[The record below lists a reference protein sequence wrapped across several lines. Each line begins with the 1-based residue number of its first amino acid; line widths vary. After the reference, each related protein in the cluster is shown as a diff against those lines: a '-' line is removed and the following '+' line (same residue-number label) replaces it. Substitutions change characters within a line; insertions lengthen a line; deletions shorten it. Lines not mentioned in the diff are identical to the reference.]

1 MAFVSVYLGL
11 GSNLGDRRKNL
22 ERALAL
28 LDEGFGRHYT
38 ALSRMIETKA
48 WGFKGDKF
56 LNACVLYRIYRKG
69 SPEEQGHE
77 ILALCKEIERTLGRD
92 EKPEY
97 DAEGNRIY
105 HNRTID
111 IDILFYGT
119 EHIDTE
125 DLTVPHPL
133 IAERDFVKIPLAES
147 QNRPSGP
154 RFRNFLRNFVRFLDF
169 ARNDK
174 RITI

>member
-11 GSNLGDRRKNL
+11 GSNLGDRRKNI
-22 ERALAL
+22 ERALTL

-92 EKPEY
+92 GKPEY
-97 DAEGNRIY
+97 DAEGNRIF

-133 IAERDFVKIPLAES
+133 IAERDFVKIPLAEIAK
-147 QNRPSGP
+147 PS
-154 RFRNFLRNFVRFLDF
+154 LRTAFPEYFM
-169 ARNDK
+169 
-174 RITI
+174 

>member
-11 GSNLGDRRKNL
+11 RSNLGDRRKNI
-22 ERALAL
+22 ERALEL

-38 ALSRMIETKA
+38 ALSRLIETKA

-92 EKPEY
+92 EKPEF
-97 DAEGNRIY
+97 DADGNRVY
-105 HNRTID
+105 HNRTMD

-133 IAERDFVKIPLAES
+133 IAERDFVKIPLAEIAK
-147 QNRPSGP
+147 PS
-154 RFRNFLRNFVRFLDF
+154 LRTAFPEYF
-169 ARNDK
+169 A
-174 RITI
+174 

>member
-11 GSNLGDRRKNL
+11 GSNKGDRRKNIK
-22 ERALAL
+22 RALEL
-28 LDEGFGRHYT
+28 LDEGLGCHYT
-38 ALSRMIETKA
+38 ALSRLIETKA

-69 SPEEQGHE
+69 SPEEQGQE

-92 EKPEY
+92 EKPEF
-97 DAEGNRIY
+97 DADGNRVY
-105 HNRTID
+105 HNRTMD

-133 IAERDFVKIPLAES
+133 IAERDFVKIPLAEIAK
-147 QNRPSGP
+147 PS
-154 RFRNFLRNFVRFLDF
+154 LRAAFPEYF
-169 ARNDK
+169 A
-174 RITI
+174 

>member
-11 GSNLGDRRKNL
+11 GSNLGDRRKNI
-22 ERALAL
+22 ERALTL

-92 EKPEY
+92 GKPEY

-133 IAERDFVKIPLAES
+133 IAERDFVKIPLAEIAK
-147 QNRPSGP
+147 PS
-154 RFRNFLRNFVRFLDF
+154 LRTAFPEYFM
-169 ARNDK
+169 
-174 RITI
+174 

>member
-11 GSNLGDRRKNL
+11 GSNLGDRRKNI

-38 ALSRMIETKA
+38 ALSRLIETKA

-92 EKPEY
+92 ENPEF
-97 DAEGNRIY
+97 DADGNRIY

-111 IDILFYGT
+111 IDILFYGS

-125 DLTVPHPL
+125 DLKVPHPL
-133 IAERDFVKIPLAES
+133 IGERDFVKIPLAEIAK
-147 QNRPSGP
+147 PS
-154 RFRNFLRNFVRFLDF
+154 LRTAFPEYFM
-169 ARNDK
+169 
-174 RITI
+174 

>member
-11 GSNLGDRRKNL
+11 GSNLGDRRKNI
-22 ERALAL
+22 ERALEL

-38 ALSRMIETKA
+38 ALSRLIETKA

-92 EKPEY
+92 EKPEF
-97 DAEGNRIY
+97 DAEGNRVY
-105 HNRTID
+105 HNRTMD

-133 IAERDFVKIPLAES
+133 IAERDFVKIPLAEIAK
-147 QNRPSGP
+147 PT
-154 RFRNFLRNFVRFLDF
+154 LRTAFPEYF
-169 ARNDK
+169 A
-174 RITI
+174 

>member
-22 ERALAL
+22 ERALTL

-56 LNACVLYRIYRKG
+56 MNACVLYRIYRKG

-97 DAEGNRIY
+97 DADGNRIY

-133 IAERDFVKIPLAES
+133 IAERDFVKIPLAEIAK
-147 QNRPSGP
+147 PS
-154 RFRNFLRNFVRFLDF
+154 LRTAFPEYFM
-169 ARNDK
+169 
-174 RITI
+174 

>member
-11 GSNLGDRRKNL
+11 GSNLGDRRKNI
-22 ERALAL
+22 ERALTL
-28 LDEGFGRHYT
+28 LDEGFGCHYT

-48 WGFKGDKF
+48 WRFKGDKF

-92 EKPEY
+92 EKLEY
-97 DAEGNRIY
+97 DADGNRIY

-125 DLTVPHPL
+125 DLMVPHPL
-133 IAERDFVKIPLAES
+133 IAERDFVKIPLAEIAK
-147 QNRPSGP
+147 PS
-154 RFRNFLRNFVRFLDF
+154 LRTAFPEYF
-169 ARNDK
+169 
-174 RITI
+174 T

>member
-11 GSNLGDRRKNL
+11 GSNLGDRRKNI
-22 ERALAL
+22 ERALTL
-28 LDEGFGRHYT
+28 LDEGFGCHYT

-92 EKPEY
+92 EKLEY
-97 DAEGNRIY
+97 DADGNRIY

-133 IAERDFVKIPLAES
+133 IAERDFVKIPLAEIAK
-147 QNRPSGP
+147 PS
-154 RFRNFLRNFVRFLDF
+154 LRTAFPEYF
-169 ARNDK
+169 
-174 RITI
+174 T

>member
-11 GSNLGDRRKNL
+11 GSNLGDRRKNIV
-22 ERALAL
+22 RALEL

-38 ALSRMIETKA
+38 ALSRLIETKA

-77 ILALCKEIERTLGRD
+77 ILALCKEIERALGRD
-92 EKPEY
+92 DKPEF
-97 DAEGNRIY
+97 DAGGRRVY

-133 IAERDFVKIPLAES
+133 IGARDFVKIPLAEIAK
-147 QNRPSGP
+147 PS
-154 RFRNFLRNFVRFLDF
+154 LRAAFPELF
-169 ARNDK
+169 A
-174 RITI
+174 